1 MEHVRL
7 LTVAMLSLGL
17 IGCSSSSTPSNES
30 ASENAATNN
39 SGEADNT
46 SNTDM
51 SSMEET
57 NSSNETTGNI
67 PALIAPG
74 DPNPGSVPDPVLAEL
89 TDLAIVNF
97 GGHKVYA
104 GQEETQPWDY
114 GYFNIDFKCD
124 GTGTFEGY
132 PKVEDTGLTY
142 AFAQGTITWAQDESL
157 DERVQ
162 VTVTDIVDNP
172 GLIKFDFDEI
182 PIDNDFGTAGIIVG
196 ESAIDRLVISR
207 IVQYE
212 ECP

>member
-1 MEHVRL
+1 MQHVKL
-7 LTVAMLSLGL
+7 LPAALLSLGL

-30 ASENAATNN
+30 PSENAAANN
-39 SGEADNT
+39 SGETDNS

-57 NSSNETTGNI
+57 NTSNETTGNI

-74 DPNPGSVPDPVLAEL
+74 DPNPGSVPDPILAEL

-124 GTGTFEGY
+124 ETGTFEGY
-132 PKVEDTGLTY
+132 PKVEDTALAY
-142 AFAQGTITWAQDESL
+142 AFAQGTIAWAVDESL
-157 DERVQ
+157 RERATL
-162 VTVTDIVDNP
+162 TVTSIVDNP
-172 GLIKFDFDEI
+172 GFIKFDFDEI
-182 PIDNDFGTAGIIVG
+182 FLDSNSSTAGIILG
-196 ESAIDRLVISR
+196 ESALDRLVISR